1 MGKTVGFDIGENSVK
16 MVYFAGR
23 QLKKAV
29 CVDLPDNMV
38 SGGRIL
44 SMDAMADFLR
54 ETAKAYGIPKAGAA
68 LSLSASEIYT
78 REVTLP
84 AMTEQQL
91 VYNLPY
97 EFHDFLTEEKS
108 KYFFDYSMRSIER
121 DEAGYPVKMELF
133 ACAMLKADV
142 EDYRAMFRR
151 AGFRLRV
158 LTPAVCAYGA
168 LMTDHMRRTGD
179 DTAERCIIN
188 LGHRLTRLYIYHG
201 STIVGQKEI
210 ELGLEGLDELI
221 AEELGVNVHVA
232 REYKES
238 NYNGVLG
245 EEYAL
250 EFYNRLAVEIMKA
263 INFYHY
269 NNRDRELQELYLCG
283 GGCAIPQLKSA
294 IGELTRLNI
303 RPGEELLEQ
312 SMRPEQPWLY
322 LRAIGC
328 VNAGAR
334 GGLS

>member
-1 MGKTVGFDIGENSVK
+1 
-16 MVYFAGR
+16 
-23 QLKKAV
+23 
-29 CVDLPDNMV
+29 
-38 SGGRIL
+38 
-44 SMDAMADFLR
+44 
-54 ETAKAYGIPKAGAA
+54 
-68 LSLSASEIYT
+68 
-78 REVTLP
+78 
-84 AMTEQQL
+84 
-91 VYNLPY
+91 
-97 EFHDFLTEEKS
+97 
-108 KYFFDYSMRSIER
+108 MRSIER

-151 AGFRLRV
+151 AGFRLQV
-158 LTPAVCAYGA
+158 LTPTVCAYGA
-168 LMTDHMRRTGD
+168 LMTDYMRCTGD

-303 RPGEELLEQ
+303 RLGEELLEQ